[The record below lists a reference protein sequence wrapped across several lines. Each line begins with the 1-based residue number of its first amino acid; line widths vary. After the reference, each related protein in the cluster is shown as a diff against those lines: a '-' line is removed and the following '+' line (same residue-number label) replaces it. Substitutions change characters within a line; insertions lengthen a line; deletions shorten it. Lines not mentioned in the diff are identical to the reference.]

1 MLLPFLPPSFPPIHP
16 PILLIVL
23 SLTLRLSPRLPS
35 HPLCPLLR
43 SLSLPPSFPFFLPPC
58 FLLPVSFSLPP
69 SPPLLPS
76 FPVFFLFLLFIFPS
90 LPLTLPISLFS
101 FLLSP
106 FSFLT
111 SLPSS
116 PFSFLPSPSPLFPAS
131 FLNSSLSFPPSLHS
145 FLFPL
150 LPSLPSIPSFLPS
163 LFLSLSNPSFPLSLS
178 PFFPHS
184 LSHFLYLF
192 PSLSPCLLSLSPL
205 SSPLLSLSLPPSPLL
220 LFPCS
225 LPLPLSPSLPAPTA
239 LPASAAAT
247 APPQVTWVHSLA
259 NRLVALNGVVVV
271 ADARLGLAEVNGSPA
286 LEISDVQKKDEGL
299 YKCFSSGTV
308 SYELFVVEPVLEVGV
323 PATAARFTNQ
333 TLTCAY
339 RGGEGVARLEW
350 LLDGAPFFHY
360 NPFRNAQVSTVF
372 NTNVEVI
379 REASTPQRLV
389 LREVD
394 VTAAGVYTCQV
405 LLAASGRLLS
415 DSAEM
420 VVEGVQEPER
430 ARPPPLRIESY
441 GVVAATAGEEA
452 ALGCRVFPS
461 ESATVS
467 WKRLRDQKLL
477 STNNY
482 SYTGDVEHRVRHE
495 EGSSEWHLWLAQV
508 APEDDRFECRAV
520 GVSGGEVAAVVRLT
534 FEEEEK
540 VGVSAVRVPSRAT
553 RFTDQTLT
561 CSYNLGDMGL
571 YAVKW
576 YLNDSEFFRYS
587 SERDIVVFGQDVQ
600 VNIEESGANK
610 VVLREVDFSA
620 SGTYRCEVISDAP
633 YFKIFVGSST
643 MTVIA
648 EEEKVG
654 VSAVRVPSRATRF
667 TDQTLT
673 CSYNLGDMGLYAVK
687 WYLNDSEFFRYSS
700 ERDIV
705 VFGQD
710 VQVNIEE
717 SGANKVVLREVDF
730 SASGTYRCEVISDAP
745 YFKIFVG
752 SSTMT
757 VIAEEEKVGVSA
769 VRVPSRATRFTDQ
782 TLTCSYNLGDMGLY
796 AVKWYLNDSEFF
808 RYSSERDIVVFGQD
822 VQVNIEESGANK
834 VVLREVDFS
843 ASGTYRCEVISD
855 APYFKIFVGSSTMT
869 VIEEEKVGVSAVRVP
884 SRATRFTDQTLTCSY
899 NLGDM
904 GLYAVKWYLNDSEFF
919 RYSSERDIVV
929 FGQDVQVNIEESD
942 ANKVVLRE
950 VDFSASGTYTC
961 EVMIAAP
968 YFKVFSGS
976 SAMTVIEEE
985 KVGVSAVRVPSRAT
999 RFTDQTLTCSYNLG
1013 DMGLYAV
1020 KWYLND
1026 SLFFRYSSDRKIEV
1040 SQDVQVDIEKS
1051 NATRVV
1057 LREVDL
1063 SASGTYTCEVT
1074 TDRSE
1079 SSKSSNMTV
1088 TDEAA
1093 VEARITAATGSSVEF
1108 SCEASAED
1116 GRVSWIRERD
1126 LHILSVGSLVFT
1138 ADPRFSVEQ
1147 DLRTGAWKLRL
1158 ARVAQA
1164 DAGDYSCVTSE
1175 HDSRPTL
1182 YRLVVVDPTIGMEF
1196 PDNITVEVGSTAVLS
1211 CRVLHLGQGTVS
1223 WIRDEDHYV
1232 TAGLFTTTS
1241 DYRFTPSV
1249 EDSNVWQLR
1258 IRDARPEDTGAY
1270 SCHVSGWTPA
1280 ARTVWLTVADAPKSQ
1295 VPASSTPTICPPP
1308 FQLISSHVCIMVETM
1323 EKRSWFDAQQYCR
1336 SQGGDLA
1343 KEDDSSYI
1351 RIYLEQHF
1359 GISGD
1364 TWTRWPF
1371 WLGGR
1376 KEGGAE
1382 GVDGWRWAD
1391 GSHVAAAVWA
1401 ASEPRQYPR
1410 KGVPQ
1415 GTCLILDGFQAYS
1428 ASALPCHLRRRFICQ
1443 AV

>member
-534 FEEEEK
+534 FEAEEEK

-757 VIAEEEKVGVSA
+757 VIA
-769 VRVPSRATRFTDQ
+769 
-782 TLTCSYNLGDMGLY
+782 
-796 AVKWYLNDSEFF
+796 
-808 RYSSERDIVVFGQD
+808 
-822 VQVNIEESGANK
+822 
-834 VVLREVDFS
+834 
-843 ASGTYRCEVISD
+843 
-855 APYFKIFVGSSTMT
+855 
-869 VIEEEKVGVSAVRVP
+869 EEEKVGVSAVRVP

>member
-1 MLLPFLPPSFPPIHP
+1 M
-16 PILLIVL
+16 
-23 SLTLRLSPRLPS
+23 TG
-35 HPLCPLLR
+35 
-43 SLSLPPSFPFFLPPC
+43 
-58 FLLPVSFSLPP
+58 
-69 SPPLLPS
+69 
-76 FPVFFLFLLFIFPS
+76 
-90 LPLTLPISLFS
+90 
-101 FLLSP
+101 
-106 FSFLT
+106 
-111 SLPSS
+111 
-116 PFSFLPSPSPLFPAS
+116 
-131 FLNSSLSFPPSLHS
+131 
-145 FLFPL
+145 
-150 LPSLPSIPSFLPS
+150 
-163 LFLSLSNPSFPLSLS
+163 
-178 PFFPHS
+178 
-184 LSHFLYLF
+184 
-192 PSLSPCLLSLSPL
+192 
-205 SSPLLSLSLPPSPLL
+205 SSPLLLGLLCLAVAQRAAAARLDGTSTSSGPGTAAELMEEIRARMSTQWDTLQHIRYQALTSKMTVGRLSERVKQLVAAIASREVPPSGRSSTPDEPCDEDKGEEDGIPALADALEELL
-220 LFPCS
+220 QAYTNYVNTSTEGGDPRSVQEDLAKIKDVLGQLRALVGQASTRTSRSVETTPAEAEPVARRREVRAGDTAVLPC
-225 LPLPLSPSLPAPTA
+225 PVG
-239 LPASAAAT
+239 AAGQ
-247 APPQVTWVHSLA
+247 PVTWVHSLA

-534 FEEEEK
+534 FEAEEEK

-757 VIAEEEKVGVSA
+757 VIA
-769 VRVPSRATRFTDQ
+769 
-782 TLTCSYNLGDMGLY
+782 
-796 AVKWYLNDSEFF
+796 
-808 RYSSERDIVVFGQD
+808 
-822 VQVNIEESGANK
+822 
-834 VVLREVDFS
+834 
-843 ASGTYRCEVISD
+843 
-855 APYFKIFVGSSTMT
+855 
-869 VIEEEKVGVSAVRVP
+869 EEEKVGVSAVRVP

>member
-1 MLLPFLPPSFPPIHP
+1 M
-16 PILLIVL
+16 
-23 SLTLRLSPRLPS
+23 TG
-35 HPLCPLLR
+35 
-43 SLSLPPSFPFFLPPC
+43 
-58 FLLPVSFSLPP
+58 
-69 SPPLLPS
+69 
-76 FPVFFLFLLFIFPS
+76 
-90 LPLTLPISLFS
+90 
-101 FLLSP
+101 
-106 FSFLT
+106 
-111 SLPSS
+111 
-116 PFSFLPSPSPLFPAS
+116 
-131 FLNSSLSFPPSLHS
+131 
-145 FLFPL
+145 
-150 LPSLPSIPSFLPS
+150 
-163 LFLSLSNPSFPLSLS
+163 
-178 PFFPHS
+178 
-184 LSHFLYLF
+184 
-192 PSLSPCLLSLSPL
+192 
-205 SSPLLSLSLPPSPLL
+205 SSPLLLGLLCLAVAQRAAAARLDGTSTSSGPGTAAELMEEIRARMSTQWDTLQHIRYQALTSKMTVGRLSERVKQLVAAIASREVPPSGRSSTPDE
-220 LFPCS
+220 PCDEDKGEEDGI
-225 LPLPLSPSLPAPTA
+225 PA
-239 LPASAAAT
+239 L
-247 APPQVTWVHSLA
+247 
-259 NRLVALNGVVVV
+259 
-271 ADARLGLAEVNGSPA
+271 ADALEELLQAYTNYVNTSTEGGDPRSVQEDLAKIKDVLGQLRA
-286 LEISDVQKKDEGL
+286 LVGQASTRT
-299 YKCFSSGTV
+299 SRS
-308 SYELFVVEPVLEVGV
+308 VEPVLEVGV

-534 FEEEEK
+534 FEAEEEK

-757 VIAEEEKVGVSA
+757 VIA
-769 VRVPSRATRFTDQ
+769 
-782 TLTCSYNLGDMGLY
+782 
-796 AVKWYLNDSEFF
+796 
-808 RYSSERDIVVFGQD
+808 
-822 VQVNIEESGANK
+822 
-834 VVLREVDFS
+834 
-843 ASGTYRCEVISD
+843 
-855 APYFKIFVGSSTMT
+855 
-869 VIEEEKVGVSAVRVP
+869 EEEKVGVSAVRVP

>member
-1 MLLPFLPPSFPPIHP
+1 M
-16 PILLIVL
+16 
-23 SLTLRLSPRLPS
+23 TG
-35 HPLCPLLR
+35 
-43 SLSLPPSFPFFLPPC
+43 
-58 FLLPVSFSLPP
+58 
-69 SPPLLPS
+69 
-76 FPVFFLFLLFIFPS
+76 
-90 LPLTLPISLFS
+90 
-101 FLLSP
+101 
-106 FSFLT
+106 
-111 SLPSS
+111 
-116 PFSFLPSPSPLFPAS
+116 
-131 FLNSSLSFPPSLHS
+131 
-145 FLFPL
+145 
-150 LPSLPSIPSFLPS
+150 
-163 LFLSLSNPSFPLSLS
+163 
-178 PFFPHS
+178 
-184 LSHFLYLF
+184 
-192 PSLSPCLLSLSPL
+192 
-205 SSPLLSLSLPPSPLL
+205 SSPLLLGLLCLAVAQRAAAARLDGTSTSSGPGTAAELMEEIRARMSTQWDTLQHIRYQALTSKMTVGRLSERVKQLVAAIASRVPPSGRSSTPDEPCDEDKGEEDGIPALADALEELL
-220 LFPCS
+220 QAYTNYVNTSTEGGDPRSVQEDLAKIKDVLGQLRALVGQASTRTSRSVETTPAEAEPVARRREVRAGDTAVLPC
-225 LPLPLSPSLPAPTA
+225 PVG
-239 LPASAAAT
+239 AAGQ
-247 APPQVTWVHSLA
+247 PVTWVHSLA

-534 FEEEEK
+534 FEAEEEK

-757 VIAEEEKVGVSA
+757 VIA
-769 VRVPSRATRFTDQ
+769 
-782 TLTCSYNLGDMGLY
+782 
-796 AVKWYLNDSEFF
+796 
-808 RYSSERDIVVFGQD
+808 
-822 VQVNIEESGANK
+822 
-834 VVLREVDFS
+834 
-843 ASGTYRCEVISD
+843 
-855 APYFKIFVGSSTMT
+855 
-869 VIEEEKVGVSAVRVP
+869 EEEKVGVSAVRVP

>member
-1 MLLPFLPPSFPPIHP
+1 M
-16 PILLIVL
+16 
-23 SLTLRLSPRLPS
+23 TG
-35 HPLCPLLR
+35 
-43 SLSLPPSFPFFLPPC
+43 
-58 FLLPVSFSLPP
+58 
-69 SPPLLPS
+69 
-76 FPVFFLFLLFIFPS
+76 
-90 LPLTLPISLFS
+90 
-101 FLLSP
+101 
-106 FSFLT
+106 
-111 SLPSS
+111 
-116 PFSFLPSPSPLFPAS
+116 
-131 FLNSSLSFPPSLHS
+131 
-145 FLFPL
+145 
-150 LPSLPSIPSFLPS
+150 
-163 LFLSLSNPSFPLSLS
+163 
-178 PFFPHS
+178 
-184 LSHFLYLF
+184 
-192 PSLSPCLLSLSPL
+192 
-205 SSPLLSLSLPPSPLL
+205 SSPLLLGLLCLAVAQRAAAARLDGTSTSSGPGTAAELMEEIRARMSTQWDTLQHIRYQALTSKMTVGRLSERVKQLVAAIASREVPPSGRSSTPDEPCDEDKGEEDGIPALADALEELL
-220 LFPCS
+220 QAYTNYVNTSTEGGDPRSVQEDLAKIKDVLGQLRALVGQASTRTSRSVETTPAEAEPVARRREVRAGDTAVLPC
-225 LPLPLSPSLPAPTA
+225 PVG
-239 LPASAAAT
+239 AAGQ
-247 APPQVTWVHSLA
+247 PVTWVHSLA

-822 VQVNIEESGANK
+822 VQVNIEES
-834 VVLREVDFS
+834 
-843 ASGTYRCEVISD
+843 
-855 APYFKIFVGSSTMT
+855 
-869 VIEEEKVGVSAVRVP
+869 
-884 SRATRFTDQTLTCSY
+884 
-899 NLGDM
+899 
-904 GLYAVKWYLNDSEFF
+904 
-919 RYSSERDIVV
+919 
-929 FGQDVQVNIEESD
+929 D

>member
-1 MLLPFLPPSFPPIHP
+1 
-16 PILLIVL
+16 
-23 SLTLRLSPRLPS
+23 
-35 HPLCPLLR
+35 
-43 SLSLPPSFPFFLPPC
+43 
-58 FLLPVSFSLPP
+58 
-69 SPPLLPS
+69 
-76 FPVFFLFLLFIFPS
+76 
-90 LPLTLPISLFS
+90 
-101 FLLSP
+101 
-106 FSFLT
+106 
-111 SLPSS
+111 
-116 PFSFLPSPSPLFPAS
+116 
-131 FLNSSLSFPPSLHS
+131 
-145 FLFPL
+145 
-150 LPSLPSIPSFLPS
+150 
-163 LFLSLSNPSFPLSLS
+163 
-178 PFFPHS
+178 
-184 LSHFLYLF
+184 
-192 PSLSPCLLSLSPL
+192 
-205 SSPLLSLSLPPSPLL
+205 
-220 LFPCS
+220 
-225 LPLPLSPSLPAPTA
+225 
-239 LPASAAAT
+239 
-247 APPQVTWVHSLA
+247 
-259 NRLVALNGVVVV
+259 
-271 ADARLGLAEVNGSPA
+271 
-286 LEISDVQKKDEGL
+286 
-299 YKCFSSGTV
+299 
-308 SYELFVVEPVLEVGV
+308 
-323 PATAARFTNQ
+323 
-333 TLTCAY
+333 
-339 RGGEGVARLEW
+339 
-350 LLDGAPFFHY
+350 
-360 NPFRNAQVSTVF
+360 
-372 NTNVEVI
+372 
-379 REASTPQRLV
+379 
-389 LREVD
+389 
-394 VTAAGVYTCQV
+394 
-405 LLAASGRLLS
+405 
-415 DSAEM
+415 
-420 VVEGVQEPER
+420 
-430 ARPPPLRIESY
+430 
-441 GVVAATAGEEA
+441 
-452 ALGCRVFPS
+452 
-461 ESATVS
+461 
-467 WKRLRDQKLL
+467 
-477 STNNY
+477 
-482 SYTGDVEHRVRHE
+482 
-495 EGSSEWHLWLAQV
+495 
-508 APEDDRFECRAV
+508 
-520 GVSGGEVAAVVRLT
+520 
-534 FEEEEK
+534 
-540 VGVSAVRVPSRAT
+540 
-553 RFTDQTLT
+553 
-561 CSYNLGDMGL
+561 MGL

-648 EEEKVG
+648 
-654 VSAVRVPSRATRF
+654 
-667 TDQTLT
+667 
-673 CSYNLGDMGLYAVK
+673 
-687 WYLNDSEFFRYSS
+687 
-700 ERDIV
+700 
-705 VFGQD
+705 
-710 VQVNIEE
+710 
-717 SGANKVVLREVDF
+717 
-730 SASGTYRCEVISDAP
+730 
-745 YFKIFVG
+745 
-752 SSTMT
+752 
-757 VIAEEEKVGVSA
+757 
-769 VRVPSRATRFTDQ
+769 
-782 TLTCSYNLGDMGLY
+782 
-796 AVKWYLNDSEFF
+796 
-808 RYSSERDIVVFGQD
+808 
-822 VQVNIEESGANK
+822 
-834 VVLREVDFS
+834 
-843 ASGTYRCEVISD
+843 
-855 APYFKIFVGSSTMT
+855 
-869 VIEEEKVGVSAVRVP
+869 EEEKVGVSAVRVP

>member
-1 MLLPFLPPSFPPIHP
+1 M
-16 PILLIVL
+16 
-23 SLTLRLSPRLPS
+23 TG
-35 HPLCPLLR
+35 
-43 SLSLPPSFPFFLPPC
+43 
-58 FLLPVSFSLPP
+58 
-69 SPPLLPS
+69 
-76 FPVFFLFLLFIFPS
+76 
-90 LPLTLPISLFS
+90 
-101 FLLSP
+101 
-106 FSFLT
+106 
-111 SLPSS
+111 
-116 PFSFLPSPSPLFPAS
+116 
-131 FLNSSLSFPPSLHS
+131 
-145 FLFPL
+145 
-150 LPSLPSIPSFLPS
+150 
-163 LFLSLSNPSFPLSLS
+163 
-178 PFFPHS
+178 
-184 LSHFLYLF
+184 
-192 PSLSPCLLSLSPL
+192 
-205 SSPLLSLSLPPSPLL
+205 SSPLLLGLLCLAVAQRAAAARLDGTSTSSGPGTAAELMEEIRARMSTQWDTLQHIRYQALTSKMTVGRLSERVKQLVAAIASREVPPSGRSSTPDEPCDEDKGEEDGIPALADALEELL
-220 LFPCS
+220 QAYTNYVNTSTEGGDPRSVQEDLAKIKDVLGQLRALVGQASTRTSRSVETTPAEAEPVARRREVRAGDTAVLPC
-225 LPLPLSPSLPAPTA
+225 PVG
-239 LPASAAAT
+239 AAGQ
-247 APPQVTWVHSLA
+247 PVTWVHSLA

-534 FEEEEK
+534 FEAEEEKVGVSAVRVPSRATRFTDQTLTCSYNLGDMGLYAVKWYLNDSEFFRYSSERDIVVFGQDVQVNIEESGANKVVLREVDFSASGTYRCEVISDAPYFKIFVGSSTMTVIEEEK

-648 EEEKVG
+648 
-654 VSAVRVPSRATRF
+654 
-667 TDQTLT
+667 
-673 CSYNLGDMGLYAVK
+673 
-687 WYLNDSEFFRYSS
+687 
-700 ERDIV
+700 
-705 VFGQD
+705 
-710 VQVNIEE
+710 
-717 SGANKVVLREVDF
+717 
-730 SASGTYRCEVISDAP
+730 
-745 YFKIFVG
+745 
-752 SSTMT
+752 
-757 VIAEEEKVGVSA
+757 
-769 VRVPSRATRFTDQ
+769 
-782 TLTCSYNLGDMGLY
+782 
-796 AVKWYLNDSEFF
+796 
-808 RYSSERDIVVFGQD
+808 
-822 VQVNIEESGANK
+822 
-834 VVLREVDFS
+834 
-843 ASGTYRCEVISD
+843 
-855 APYFKIFVGSSTMT
+855 
-869 VIEEEKVGVSAVRVP
+869 EEEKVGVSAVRVP